1 MAQLA
6 SESYCSKENKSIIIE
21 LMENKVAMQNKWYQV
36 SQHQHNNSRSCSLSH
51 QKSKTKGTGKKKKT
65 IITASELF
73 QPVRCCATSPTTH
86 YT

>member
-6 SESYCSKENKSIIIE
+6 SESYCSKENKSIIIK

-51 QKSKTKGTGKKKKT
+51 QKKIKNKRDRKKKT